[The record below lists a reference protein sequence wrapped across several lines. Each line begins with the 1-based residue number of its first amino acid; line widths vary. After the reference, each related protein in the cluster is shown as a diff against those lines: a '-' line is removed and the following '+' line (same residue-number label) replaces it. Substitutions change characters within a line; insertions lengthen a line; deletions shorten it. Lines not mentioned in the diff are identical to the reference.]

1 MKFIALSSLGLLTT
15 SLSLTIRP
23 QPPLL
28 PSTNLATPLLHS
40 WLTAFNTIDPE
51 TIQTFYNTSFGPSP
65 TSPNSTCSS
74 DILACFSLPHSP
86 CQDIHM
92 SSWTGGLSLV
102 DLESTPS
109 NAELT
114 AILQEKKNSGYF
126 RVSIAV
132 DFNGAQSEEIRIT
145 KLDLHPIMTPLRVIL
160 ESDPRRPA

>member
-1 MKFIALSSLGLLTT
+1 
-15 SLSLTIRP
+15 
-23 QPPLL
+23 
-28 PSTNLATPLLHS
+28 
-40 WLTAFNTIDPE
+40 
-51 TIQTFYNTSFGPSP
+51 
-65 TSPNSTCSS
+65 
-74 DILACFSLPHSP
+74 
-86 CQDIHM
+86 M